1 MSNRELGNKDLSF
14 AIIIIEIKRNN
25 MFKGIYEK
33 DDPEN
38 LRIL

>member
-14 AIIIIEIKRNN
+14 AIIIIEIKRYN
-25 MFKGIYEK
+25 MFKGIYER

-38 LRIL
+38 FRIL